1 MVRSEWVMPSEGAG
15 SLIENKISKNQ
26 IASFPFVES
35 THFILLARNE
45 PHRSSMFICSCS
57 KADCPHVLLHGAGE
71 REDSVALHALHGWD
85 FIQKLLWCIISTLL
99 NSSDTSF
106 HKSLLGCQVRLT
118 WRSCNSITATRCWHC
133 AFVPSART
141 WMEWVHS
148 CSISWLYIVTRS
160 WRKVILRL
168 QCCFSAG
175 AEHWFIWSTI
185 TRRQSKL

>member
-1 MVRSEWVMPSEGAG
+1 MPSEGAG

-57 KADCPHVLLHGAGE
+57 KAGCPHVLLHGAGE
-71 REDSVALHALHGWD
+71 REDSVALHGWD
-85 FIQKLLWCIISTLL
+85 FIKKLLWCIISTLL

-118 WRSCNSITATRCWHC
+118 WRSCNSITATRLVRHAGIVLLYRQPEHEWSEFIH
-133 AFVPSART
+133 VPSLDF
-141 WMEWVHS
+141 
-148 CSISWLYIVTRS
+148 ISSRS

-168 QCCFSAG
+168 QCCFTAG